1 MTSTPNMTPITPTP
15 STPHGETADLR
26 AENTAAKTLIKTLEH
41 DLKWARNELECGAKN
56 AQQSCLE
63 LFQQRDEARA
73 KLTAAEATVAA
84 KDAEIARLKIFEK
97 WCQSN
102 EVAEA
107 LEDVKLYRKTFETS
121 VSKSVYDAANDALL
135 ASRRACEEAVGDA
148 RFWKNLHEMR
158 LVEIPE
164 PKNPTLWRY
173 LEDSNNNGV
182 IDYHIRAQKM
192 PDGGFHFY
200 IHAAQASS
208 STEDFYIWPDP
219 FNWHDMVANTKDIPE
234 PDVESFKKALAKA
247 KLAPAP
253 AGGSAK

>member
-1 MTSTPNMTPITPTP
+1 MSTTPDADAQDRELAARICSDVGFLADAEPYHTAKVAAAIAAHTRAAVER
-15 STPHGETADLR
+15 ET
-26 AENTAAKTLIKTLEH
+26 
-41 DLKWARNELECGAKN
+41 
-56 AQQSCLE
+56 
-63 LFQQRDEARA
+63 
-73 KLTAAEATVAA
+73 AA

-121 VSKSVYDAANDALL
+121 VSKSVYDAANDALA

-158 LVEIPE
+158 FVEIPE

-192 PDGGFHFY
+192 SDGGFKFY